1 MFTAQ
6 RVPYDFFSL
15 MSDLKRPAWVVASAM
30 AFLFCFSVV
39 TPRADAQSG
48 GELPEV
54 DVTTVSFRNVQPDN
68 GGEGW
73 LEAVVELNVG
83 GTPGAGVYA
92 RNVDRVRVTLSI
104 SIKTRDN
111 DFDFFRATAE
121 AVSLRAG
128 RASVRFYL
136 PPEIVRR
143 EQINGTP
150 HAYLVELAAKGRPLP
165 AGSGNASSVLQSA
178 EVISSFKDRV
188 VRAAPLNDGILVPQY
203 DSPFEHSYGNDTPS
217 FVRRTR

>member
-1 MFTAQ
+1 
-6 RVPYDFFSL
+6 
-15 MSDLKRPAWVVASAM
+15 MSDLKPPAWVVAATL
-30 AFLFCFSVV
+30 AFLFCLSVV
-39 TPRADAQSG
+39 SPHVQAQSG
-48 GELPEV
+48 NDSPEIE
-54 DVTTVSFRNVQPDN
+54 VTKVSFRNIQPDN

-83 GTPGAGVYA
+83 GTPGAGVYS

-111 DFDFFRATAE
+111 DFDFFRASAE

-128 RASVRFYL
+128 RAAVRFYL
-136 PPEIVRR
+136 PPEVVRR
-143 EQINGTP
+143 EQINSTP
-150 HAYLVELAAKGRPLP
+150 HAWLVELAAGGRPLP
-165 AGSGNASSVLQSA
+165 ESAGGVSSVLQSA

-203 DSPFEHSYGNDTPS
+203 DSPFEHNYGNDTPS
-217 FVRRTR
+217 FVRRSR